1 MILRMAPFLCIEE
14 SFGKRIMFYLQCS
27 YLLILVGCY
36 SDELSVCERDVGHHP
51 VASSY
56 TNNVNLRFVLMERI
70 QHDLASSIEFVGQ
83 FDFVEGHWSF
93 HPVGTEV
100 RGVGV
105 DVDTAVTVR
114 LRFARRDPLAVYVLP
129 AVPVCRAEVQQERI
143 HGVGIQTRHADLQ
156 NWKHPP
162 AVLRHNHLIGD
173 FFEFPPEFSIFQG
186 DFELFL
192 SGVPLLSAGL

>member
-1 MILRMAPFLCIEE
+1 MCVYVSVFL
-14 SFGKRIMFYLQCS
+14 
-27 YLLILVGCY
+27 
-36 SDELSVCERDVGHHP
+36 H
-51 VASSY
+51 
-56 TNNVNLRFVLMERI
+56 
-70 QHDLASSIEFVGQ
+70 LASSIEFVGQ

-162 AVLRHNHLIGD
+162 TK
-173 FFEFPPEFSIFQG
+173 E
-186 DFELFL
+186 EL
-192 SGVPLLSAGL
+192 